1 MKDISIHPIE
11 YLRVHLDYEE
21 IWTRLLTS
29 LGSFLKKVFE
39 SAGKVVVAVTV
50 LLITSLFV
58 FIFMQL
64 VEYGSVTSC
73 FYDVITSMVVPPIEA
88 IPMGM

>member
-1 MKDISIHPIE
+1 MKAISIHPIE
-11 YLRVHLDYEE
+11 YLRLHLDYEE
-21 IWTRLLTS
+21 IWKRLLTS

-73 FYDVITSMVVPPIEA
+73 FYDAITSMVVPPIESL
-88 IPMGM
+88 PMGM